1 MNYKSFYA
9 ILKMKT
15 ETWSHYKTA
24 VEAAQAVG
32 DFMPSN
38 PRYERED
45 QGENE
50 ALVFLSDNLD
60 DSEWIENENGS
71 ILLKN

>member
-1 MNYKSFYA
+1 
-9 ILKMKT
+9 MKT
-15 ETWSHYKTA
+15 ETWTAYTTA

-45 QGENE
+45 QSENE
-50 ALVFLSDNLD
+50 ALVFLCDNLD
-60 DSEWIENENGS
+60 DSEWVENEDGS
-71 ILLKN
+71 ISLKN

>member
-1 MNYKSFYA
+1 
-9 ILKMKT
+9 MKT
-15 ETWSHYKTA
+15 ETWTTYMTA
-24 VEAAQAVG
+24 VEAAQTVG

-50 ALVFLSDNLD
+50 ALVFLSDNLA

>member
-1 MNYKSFYA
+1 
-9 ILKMKT
+9 MKT
-15 ETWSHYKTA
+15 KTWLTYKTA
-24 VEAAQAVG
+24 VEAAQAIG
-32 DFMPSN
+32 DFVPSI

-45 QGENE
+45 QSENE

-60 DSEWIENENGS
+60 ENEWLENEDGT